1 MAFNPYGALR
11 INRGNRIWIV
21 FHLYWCSKR
30 GDKLLQHVAATD
42 HSACTGRATSCSKK
56 VRRHVAATNRFVCT
70 GEFLWNLC
78 LRNRIWSLQQVA
90 KNQIRL
96 NLCDLLRRQILW
108 QRQRFSQ
115 KFSST
120 HEAFCRCNVL
130 PRHVAATCRLVCTD
144 LKLSTMHI
152 ANVANLDRFVTLSIS
167 FFVYFISLYH
177 IWLDCYCWDTVSIN

>member
-1 MAFNPYGALR
+1 MPKQPLDDPLDKEPVKKSRMVASWHLIRMAPWWLIAA
-11 INRGNRIWIV
+11 IV
-21 FHLYWCSKR
+21 FGLFHLYWCSKR

-42 HSACTGRATSCSKK
+42 HSACTGRATSCSNK

-70 GEFLWNLC
+70 GELLWNLC

-90 KNQIRL
+90 KNQIIL
-96 NLCDLLRRQILW
+96 NLCDVLRRQILW

-120 HEAFCRCNVL
+120 HEAICRCNVL

-144 LKLSTMHI
+144 LKVSTIHKRM
-152 ANVANLDRFVTLSIS
+152 LRTLI
-167 FFVYFISLYH
+167 VL
-177 IWLDCYCWDTVSIN
+177 